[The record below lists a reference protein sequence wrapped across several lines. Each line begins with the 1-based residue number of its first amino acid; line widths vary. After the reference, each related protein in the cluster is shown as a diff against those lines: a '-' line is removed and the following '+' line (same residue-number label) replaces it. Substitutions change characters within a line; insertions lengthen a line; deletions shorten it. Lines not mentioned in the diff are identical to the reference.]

1 MGDTKK
7 PEDYD
12 PTGLG
17 HLAKIDLEIA
27 NEEIVMATPPCRMP
41 KGPDIDCGTAGLG
54 LDVSQEG
61 PPPSSRPLIQKR
73 VPS

>member
-1 MGDTKK
+1 MGDAKK

-12 PTGLG
+12 PTDPG
-17 HLAKIDLEIA
+17 HLAKILNEIA
-27 NEEIVMATPPCRMP
+27 KEEIVMATPPRRMP
-41 KGPDIDCGTAGLG
+41 KGQDIDRGTAGLG

-61 PPPSSRPLIQKR
+61 CHHRDLIRER